1 MRVQAYRHPVG
12 GGAVLDDVK
21 TTFEVPRVDRPSR
34 REFEERFLF
43 PQRPVIISGA
53 MEGWPALERWTNDY
67 LTEKVGARTVPLS
80 KHKAHAYGPRRVL
93 DDPKKGLSEKPPMK
107 VAEYIDQLAGAAI
120 SDGQLYASLLPIRT
134 ALPELWPDVRFPPF
148 VDEDKYVTFRVG
160 FWLGPGNNFTPLH
173 YDGANNFL
181 AQIRGRKQVI
191 LCPPREIAR
200 LYPFPFNYAANH
212 FSQVNVLSPDLTRFP
227 AWAHADRALLELGP
241 GDMLFIPVY
250 WWHAVWGIDQNM
262 SINYWWSPRLANL
275 LQHPRQTSRRLL
287 FGFWRIPVEKL
298 LTVPLRK
305 ALLSVSDRRAGV
317 QSSP

>member
-1 MRVQAYRHPVG
+1 VF
-12 GGAVLDDVK
+12 DDVK
-21 TTFEVPRVDRPSR
+21 TTFEVPRVERPSR

-67 LTEKVGARTVPLS
+67 LTEKVGARTVGPY
-80 KHKAHAYGPRRVL
+80 KHKAHAFGPRAVL
-93 DDPKKGLSEKPPMK
+93 DPKKGHSDTPPMK
-107 VAEYIDQLAGAAI
+107 LAEYIDLLAGDAI
-120 SDGQLYASLLPIRT
+120 SDGLLYVALLQIRT
-134 ALPELWPDVRFPPF
+134 TLPELWPDVRFPPF
-148 VDEDKYVTFRVG
+148 VDEDEYREVNLWF
-160 FWLGPGNNFTPLH
+160 GPGNNLTPLH
-173 YDGANNFL
+173 NDPSNNFL

-200 LYPFPFNYAANH
+200 LYPFPFSYAANH
-212 FSQVNVLSPDLTRFP
+212 FSQVNVASPDLTRFP

-262 SINYWWSPRLANL
+262 SINYWWRVRLANR
-275 LQHPRQTSRRLL
+275 LQHPRQTARWT
-287 FGFWRIPVEKL
+287 FTTAVER
-298 LTVPLRK
+298 VG
-305 ALLSVSDRRAGV
+305 ARRAQV